1 MPVPELMLHH
11 LHASIH
17 EVFETMVCRGVE
29 TLPARLERPAPDDGP
44 CVVATVAFAG
54 SRSGVVAFTST
65 TDTAR
70 GIVGS
75 MLNIPKQEVTGE
87 VADGIGEIA
96 NLIAGSFRTKM
107 ARFGPAWALSMP
119 TVIIGSRLETR
130 FMADVSR
137 VSVPIDMQGERAYV
151 DLVLHE

>member
-1 MPVPELMLHH
+1 MPVPDLMLQH
-11 LHASIH
+11 LDASIR
-17 EVFETMVCRGVE
+17 EVFRAMVFREVR
-29 TLPARLERPAPDDGP
+29 TLPARAEHRAPEEAA

-54 SRSGVVAFTST
+54 TRSGVVTFTST

-75 MLNIPKQEVTGE
+75 MLSIPKQDVNGE
-87 VADGIGEIA
+87 VADGIGEVA

-107 ARFGPAWALSMP
+107 AQFGPAWAISMP

-130 FMADVSR
+130 FVARVSH
-137 VSVPIDMQGERAYV
+137 VSVPIEMQGERAYV
-151 DLVLHE
+151 DLVLNE